1 MDITWVTAIIPIYFP
16 VLTRGCTIQIKSV
29 FLNTFSSQVGMK
41 KSKLVE
47 QILQQFGV
55 GILPMPTENISTQFN
70 ELRNDI
76 LFLLELKIAQ
86 ETLQFDMQSLKHR
99 VR

>member
-1 MDITWVTAIIPIYFP
+1 MDVDD
-16 VLTRGCTIQIKSV
+16 V
-29 FLNTFSSQVGMK
+29 QVGLK

-47 QILQQFGV
+47 QILTHLEVGV
-55 GILPMPTENISTQFN
+55 SPMPTEEITAQYN

-86 ETLQFDMQSLKHR
+86 ETLQFDIQSLKHR
-99 VR
+99 VSKIA

>member
-1 MDITWVTAIIPIYFP
+1 MWVIDITWNNV
-16 VLTRGCTIQIKSV
+16 
-29 FLNTFSSQVGMK
+29 QVGLK

-47 QILQQFGV
+47 QILTQLEVGV
-55 GILPMPTENISTQFN
+55 SPMPTEEITGQFN

-86 ETLQFDMQSLKHR
+86 ETLQFDIQALKHR
-99 VR
+99 VCYLYHFTVS